1 MPSDRRVP
9 TIDERIAN
17 ARRHVELGRA
27 LIEHHKELFER
38 HRLEGRD
45 TKAAADLLEAF
56 ERTQKAFE
64 WDLAEL
70 ERRRDQDLASVK
82 RR

>member
-1 MPSDRRVP
+1 MPSYRHVP

-27 LIEHHKELFER
+27 LIEHHKKLLEK
-38 HRLEGRD
+38 HRMEGRG

-56 ERTQKAFE
+56 ERTQKVFE

-70 ERRRDQDLASVK
+70 ERQRG
-82 RR
+82 